1 MITTTILWP
10 EKMRDGFLVG
20 LPSEEERQL
29 LDSKAE
35 DLAPE
40 FDTDQTYL
48 REEGLPG
55 TGIRKWPTQEIAQ
68 AYVDYV
74 VANFDVVSATVD
86 IE

>member
-1 MITTTILWP
+1 
-10 EKMRDGFLVG
+10 MRDGFLVG

-35 DLAPE
+35 ELAPE
-40 FDTDQTYL
+40 FDTDLTYL
-48 REEGLPG
+48 RAEGSPG
-55 TGIRKWPTQEIAQ
+55 TGIREWPTQEIAQ

-74 VANFDVVSATVD
+74 VANFDVTSAVVN